1 MNTLQGLRRR
11 TVLSAVLTATTLTAC
26 GGMSLQAPKPLLDDE
41 SARLREVQFVLLGEV
56 HDNPV
61 QHSMRSALLTELLA
75 DGRPTRVVFEQMGRA
90 NDTLIAAA
98 ARDAESVATAGQ
110 LDRTGWRWPLH
121 KPLIQAALTGGAL
134 IAGGDLSRD
143 EVRAIVRGGTSAIPV
158 DLRSLLDNSH
168 WTPDDEAATRREI
181 DAGHCGALP
190 PSQFAG
196 MALAQRSRDAALAS
210 AMLHAVGPNERVIL
224 IAGNGHVRRDLG
236 VPRYLMAA
244 GVAGSQIISIG
255 YLEQSDSAAPYDLVR
270 VTSAVSRPDPCAAF
284 QK

>member
-1 MNTLQGLRRR
+1 MNHPLGMRRR
-11 TVLSAVLTATTLTAC
+11 TVLTALAATILAGCT
-26 GGMSLQAPKPLLDDE
+26 SLPDPSNGDDLP
-41 SARLREVQFVLLGEV
+41 RLRQAQFVLLGEV
-56 HDNPV
+56 HDNAV
-61 QHSMRSALLTELLA
+61 QHQMRAALLSKLLA

-90 NDTLIAAA
+90 NDTLIAGAP
-98 ARDAESVATAGQ
+98 RDAESVATAGQ

-121 KPLIQAALTGGAL
+121 KSLIEAALTGGAL
-134 IAGGDLSRD
+134 ILGGDLSRD
-143 EVRAIVRGGTSAIPV
+143 DMRAIIRGGPSAVPTE
-158 DLRSLLDNSH
+158 LRTLLDNSH
-168 WTPDDEAATRREI
+168 WSPDDEAATQGEI

-210 AMLHAVGPNERVIL
+210 AMLNGGAANERVVL

-244 GVAGSQIISIG
+244 GVTSSQIISIG
-255 YLEQSDSAAPYDLVR
+255 YLEQDELAAPYDLVR
-270 VTSAVSRPDPCAAF
+270 VTSAASRPDPCAVF

>member
-1 MNTLQGLRRR
+1 MRRR
-11 TVLSAVLTATTLTAC
+11 TVFTALTVSILAGCSSLPVPLS
-26 GGMSLQAPKPLLDDE
+26 GDD
-41 SARLREVQFVLLGEV
+41 LPQLGQVQFVLLGEV
-56 HDNPV
+56 HDNAV
-61 QHSMRSALLTELLA
+61 QHRMRAALLSKLLA
-75 DGRPTRVVFEQMGRA
+75 DGRPTRIVFEQMGRA

-98 ARDAESVATAGQ
+98 PRDAESVATAGQ

-121 KPLIQAALTGGAL
+121 KPLIEAALTGGAL
-134 IAGGDLSRD
+134 ILGGDLSRD
-143 EVRAIVRGGTSAIPV
+143 DMRAIIRGGPSAIPTE
-158 DLRSLLDNSH
+158 LRTLLDNSH
-168 WTPDDEAATRREI
+168 WSPDDEAATQGEI

-210 AMLHAVGPNERVIL
+210 AMLRAVGANERVVL

-236 VPRYLMAA
+236 VPRYLMAG

-255 YLEQSDSAAPYDLVR
+255 YLEQSDSAAPYDSVR
-270 VTSAVSRPDPCAAF
+270 VTSAASRPDPCAAF

>member
-1 MNTLQGLRRR
+1 MNQIHGMRRR
-11 TVLSAVLTATTLTAC
+11 TVLTALTVSILAGCT
-26 GGMSLQAPKPLLDDE
+26 SLPGPLNGDDLP
-41 SARLREVQFVLLGEV
+41 RLRQVQFVLLGEV
-56 HDNPV
+56 HDNTD
-61 QHSMRSALLTELLA
+61 QHQMRAALLSRLLA

-110 LDRTGWRWPLH
+110 LDRTGWGWPLH
-121 KPLIQAALTGGAL
+121 KPLIEAALTGGAL
-134 IAGGDLSRD
+134 ILGGDLSRD
-143 EVRAIVRGGTSAIPV
+143 DMRAVVRGGPSAVPP

-168 WTPDDEAATRREI
+168 WSPDDEAAIEREI
-181 DAGHCGALP
+181 DGGHCGALP

-210 AMLHAVGPNERVIL
+210 AMLHAGKDNERVVL

-236 VPRYLMAA
+236 VPRYLMAG
-244 GVAGSQIISIG
+244 GVVGSQIISIG
-255 YLEQSDSAAPYDLVR
+255 YLEQSDSDAPYDLVR
-270 VTSAVSRPDPCAAF
+270 VTSAALRPDPCAVF